1 MSAVAPTFPD
11 GTATFTLA
19 GPAGAIECASETPLA
34 DVARK
39 CSAILCHPHPLQ
51 GGSMTNKVVT
61 TLARALRELG
71 VATLRFNFRGV
82 GASAG
87 VFDNGVGETEDL
99 LALAAWLRAARPGDA
114 LWLAG
119 FSFGSYVATRAA
131 AQLPTRQL
139 ITIAPAVTRWDFA
152 VLPAPPCPWLIVQ
165 GEADEIVDPAAVY
178 AFAAGRTPPP
188 DLVRLPETGHFF
200 HGRLVELR
208 ELVQAHVR
216 ANLPGGAPA

>member
-1 MSAVAPTFPD
+1 MSAGASTFPI

-19 GPAGAIECASETPLA
+19 GPAGSIECASETPPPET
-34 DVARK
+34 ARP

-51 GGSMTNKVVT
+51 GGAMTNKVVT

-87 VFDNGVGETEDL
+87 AFDDGTGETDDL
-99 LALAAWLRAARPGDA
+99 LAVAAWLRAARPHDA
-114 LWLAG
+114 LWLGG
-119 FSFGSYVATRAA
+119 FSFGSYVATRAS

-139 ITIAPAVTRWDFA
+139 ITIAPAVTRCDFA
-152 VLPAPPCPWLIVQ
+152 TLSPPPCPWLIVQ
-165 GEADEIVDPAAVY
+165 GEADEVVDPAAVY
-178 AFAAGRTPPP
+178 AFAATRQPPP
-188 DLVRLPETGHFF
+188 DLVRLADTGHFF

-208 ELVQAHVR
+208 ALVQEHVR
-216 ANLPGGAPA
+216 ANLPDTAPA